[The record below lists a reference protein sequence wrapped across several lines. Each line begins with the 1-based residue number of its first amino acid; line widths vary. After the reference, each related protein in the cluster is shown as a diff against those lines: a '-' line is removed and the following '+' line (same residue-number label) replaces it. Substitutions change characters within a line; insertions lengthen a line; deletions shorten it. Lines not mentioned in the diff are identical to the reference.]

1 MERITLLENLQK
13 QFVKLLIMITE
24 ELFMIKQNMLER

>member
-1 MERITLLENLQK
+1 MERIKLLENLQK